1 MLFLSSNVLRVQP
14 PLILDQ
20 ATAEQAVGIV
30 EEAVKAYSKHQ
41 LGDEALSVVKGW

>member
-20 ATAEQAVGIV
+20 VTAEKAVRIV
-30 EEAVKAYSKHQ
+30 EAAVKAYCENQ